1 MIDIYKNSDRVIV
14 DIGDRSSDSNLAM
27 YTIADV
33 TGRVSEEAMK
43 AVSKLLTRPWF
54 NRIWGKG
61 IAY

>member
-14 DIGDRSSDSNLAM
+14 DIGDNSSDSDLAM
-27 YTIADV
+27 HTIADV

-43 AVSKLLTRPWF
+43 AVNKLLTRPWF
-54 NRIWGKG
+54 NRIWGKS